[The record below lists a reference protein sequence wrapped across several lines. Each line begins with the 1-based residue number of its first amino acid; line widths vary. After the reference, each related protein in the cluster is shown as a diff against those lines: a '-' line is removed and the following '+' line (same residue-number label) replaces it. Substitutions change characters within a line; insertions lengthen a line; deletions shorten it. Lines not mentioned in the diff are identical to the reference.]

1 MSLDFKKYMKM
12 IERIESGITQL
23 MQDAVKKGEEALE
36 SKKEV
41 QVLIEKSKKEMENY
55 KNVKKTTEEIIQT
68 RTNELIDVNAQISEM
83 ESKILADTQQ
93 KLFELEAKIE
103 EAKMETAAIIEMN
116 NMVSKIRDMLD
127 SQALIRGQVY

>member
-103 EAKMETAAIIEMN
+103 EARMETAAMIQMN
-116 NMVSKIRDMLD
+116 TMVSKIRDMLD

>member
-68 RTNELIDVNAQISEM
+68 RTNELIDVNTQISEM

-103 EAKMETAAIIEMN
+103 EVKMETAAIIEMN
-116 NMVSKIRDMLD
+116 NLVSKIRDMLD

>member
-23 MQDAVKKGEEALE
+23 MQDAVRKGEEALE

-103 EAKMETAAIIEMN
+103 EARMETAAMIQMN
-116 NMVSKIRDMLD
+116 TMVSKIRDMLD